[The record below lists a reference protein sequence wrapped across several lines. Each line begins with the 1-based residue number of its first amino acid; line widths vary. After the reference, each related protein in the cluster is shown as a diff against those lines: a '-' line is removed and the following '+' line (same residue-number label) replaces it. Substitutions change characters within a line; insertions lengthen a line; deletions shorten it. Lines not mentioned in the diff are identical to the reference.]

1 MYKTDMVL
9 HAHVLASRH
18 GLISLDG
25 HLTGHVEVGIHV
37 EHRVEGEHIRRFLH
51 SIFSSLLLH
60 LRLHIFQCGDTSRPP
75 VAALVVVFK
84 HRQILLS
91 FVGNYAQQVAPE
103 YIGVSAL
110 HHHRFECPR
119 LCLAKH
125 IYIGDGSLAIF
136 CSLRLVSLLVVSMEP
151 VAFHVV
157 YLV

>member
-51 SIFSSLLLH
+51 CIFSSLLLH
-60 LRLHIFQCGDTSRPP
+60 LRLHIFQCSDTSRPP

-84 HRQILLS
+84 HRQILSCL
-91 FVGNYAQQVAPE
+91 VGYYAQQVAPE

-125 IYIGDGSLAIF
+125 IYVGDGSLAIF
-136 CSLRLVSLLVVSMEP
+136 CSLCLVSLLVVSMEP